1 VSRADPAAV
10 REAAALLRGARRV
23 VSFTGAGISVDSG
36 IPDFRSSSGLWSR
49 HDPMETFHIEAFAR
63 APARTW
69 EVLFD
74 LERTL
79 ARAEPNPGHV
89 ALAELERLGRMDAVI
104 TQNIDNLHQRAGSGR
119 VVEFHG
125 NVSTLSC
132 IHGHGRVTREDVR
145 EELAAARVPR
155 CATCGFAM
163 KPDVVFFGE
172 AIPGDA
178 IGRSAALA
186 RQCDLM
192 LVAGT
197 SAMVAPANQLPEL
210 AAMSGARVIVFDL
223 RPTPVS
229 ARADCTVLGST
240 AETLPAVV
248 DELRR
253 LLS

>member
-1 VSRADPAAV
+1 MSELDLGAV
-10 REAAALLRGARRV
+10 REAAALIERSRHV

-36 IPDFRSSSGLWSR
+36 IPDFRSPSGLWSR

-63 APARTW
+63 APERTW

-74 LERTL
+74 LEQTL
-79 ARAEPNPGHV
+79 GRARPNPGHV

-104 TQNIDNLHQRAGSGR
+104 TQNIDDLHQRAGSTQ

-132 IHGHGRVTREDVR
+132 IRGHGRVTRADVLDD
-145 EELAAARVPR
+145 LAASRIPR
-155 CATCGFAM
+155 CATCGFAL
-163 KPDVVFFGE
+163 KPDAVFFGE

-178 IGRSAALA
+178 VNRSFSLA
-186 RQCDLM
+186 QACDLM

-210 AAMSGARVIVFDL
+210 AAMSGARLIVFDL
-223 RPTPVS
+223 RRTPVS
-229 ARADCTVLGST
+229 ARAERSVLGST
-240 AETLPAVV
+240 SDTLTAVV
-248 DELRR
+248 EEVRR
-253 LLS
+253 LMS